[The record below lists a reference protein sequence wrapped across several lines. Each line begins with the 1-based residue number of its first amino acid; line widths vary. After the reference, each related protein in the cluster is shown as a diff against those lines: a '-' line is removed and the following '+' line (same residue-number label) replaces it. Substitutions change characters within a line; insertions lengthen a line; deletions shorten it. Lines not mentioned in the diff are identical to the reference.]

1 MCEWYMHVCGVF
13 VSGGSS
19 ECLYMCVL
27 YMCLCGIYGCMAC
40 ICVVCVCMYE

>member
-19 ECLYMCVL
+19 ECLYMC
-27 YMCLCGIYGCMAC
+27 LCGIYGCMVC